1 MRQLSYGL
9 ALILLLG
16 SCVTQKKY
24 RELEADYDVLQ
35 RQNTELADI
44 GAENNRLETSYRDSE
59 RLLRET
65 TADLNATTARLD
77 QLQRDY
83 DLLTRRYDQLLNQNQ
98 EVLSVSSFEK
108 STLEA
113 ELARQQRELD
123 NQTRELRGLERSLDA
138 RESNLT
144 GIQQELQN
152 TRAELGRM
160 ETELAQRSARVDEL
174 ENLLETTTGQMQL
187 LRSNLT
193 DALLGFRAEDLQV
206 TERNGKIYVSLSQN
220 LLFPKGSSSLQSE
233 GNRALVQ
240 LAGVLR
246 SQPEIDILVEG
257 HTDTDG
263 TADRN
268 WTLSAERAISVAEIL
283 INNGMDPRRVIPTGR
298 AYYMPVAPNDTP
310 ANKALNRRVEIILT
324 PKLDALYELVK

>member
-1 MRQLSYGL
+1 MRKLCCY
-9 ALILLLG
+9 LILTLFLS
-16 SCVTQKKY
+16 SCVTQKKF
-24 RELEADYDVLQ
+24 RELEADYDTLQ

-44 GAENNRLETSYRDSE
+44 GAENNRLSTSYRESE
-59 RLLRET
+59 NLLRET
-65 TADLNATTARLD
+65 TADLNSTTARLD
-77 QLQRDY
+77 QMQRDY
-83 DLLTRRYDQLLNQNQ
+83 DLLSRRYDQLLNQNQ

-123 NQTRELRGLERSLDA
+123 RQTRELRGLERSLNA

-144 GIQQELQN
+144 GIQEELQN
-152 TRAELGRM
+152 TRSELGRM

-174 ENLLETTTGQMQL
+174 EDLLASTTGQMQS
-187 LRSNLT
+187 LRNNLT
-193 DALLGFRAEDLQV
+193 NALLGFRAEDLKV

-246 SQPEIDILVEG
+246 NQPEIDVLVEG

-263 TADRN
+263 SADRN

-283 INNGMDPRRVIPTGR
+283 INNGMDPRRVVPTGR
-298 AYYMPVAPNDTP
+298 AYYLPLVPNDTP